1 MFGIPLGL
9 TRRCRGWLLGVIGF
23 LVVGV
28 SAVGRCQRARI
39 SFVGTIKIRRWGRP
53 TKTHRTVT

>member
-28 SAVGRCQRARI
+28 GAVGRCQRARR
-39 SFVGTIKIRRWGRP
+39 SFVGTIKIRRRGRP
-53 TKTHRTVT
+53 AKTHRTVT